1 MHDEKL
7 DESNILLYAAKNYN
21 NTQCFDTIEFY
32 EDLNRFKYIKRLFN
46 KYQESGDLKERLIL
60 NHLTVLYNVFGV
72 LPTTRMLFVKLQGQ
86 YHLLK
91 PFLILLGTLPE
102 TINNIG
108 IANETIFTIGIPSDQ
123 KIEKILRA
131 I

>member
-1 MHDEKL
+1 MVEKL
-7 DESNILLYAAKNYN
+7 DESNILLYAAKHYS
-21 NTQCFDTIEFY
+21 NTQCCDTVEFY

-46 KYQESGDLKERLIL
+46 KYIESGDLKERLIL

-72 LPTTRMLFVKLQGQ
+72 EPTKRMLFVKLAGQ

-91 PFLILLGTLPE
+91 PFLVLLGTLPF
-102 TINNIG
+102 TVDNIG
-108 IANETIFTIGIPSDQ
+108 IKNETIITSGIPMDP
-123 KIEKILRA
+123 KISELLRN